1 MLIIQLQVFK
11 SDLYKNEALICGE
24 NIWEKGIVK
33 KGYSICHGVAGNAY
47 AFLNL
52 YQLTQ
57 VSMMGYSTYC
67 TRTAL
72 EAY

>member
-1 MLIIQLQVFK
+1 MLIIHFKVFK
-11 SDLYKNEALICGE
+11 SDLYKNEALICAE
-24 NIWEKGIVK
+24 NIWQKGIVK

-57 VSMMGYSTYC
+57 VSIIK
-67 TRTAL
+67 L
-72 EAY
+72 H